1 MDARHSV
8 ASQVSGCFWPAEVMR
23 PCILECK
30 LWVQQIDAKIAFA
43 LQGTVRSVLGRV
55 DVAGALLSM
64 RATSASLSRFDML
77 VP

>member
-1 MDARHSV
+1 MHVVWSK
-8 ASQVSGCFWPAEVMR
+8 SSGLIFYFLVMR